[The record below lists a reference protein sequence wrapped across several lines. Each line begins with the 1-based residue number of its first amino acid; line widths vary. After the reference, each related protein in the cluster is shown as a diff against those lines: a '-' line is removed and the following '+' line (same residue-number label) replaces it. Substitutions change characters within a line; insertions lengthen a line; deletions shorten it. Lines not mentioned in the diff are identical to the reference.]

1 MPIKVT
7 ISPSLLAL
15 PARINQRTTIAR
27 NGAENLIQTGIKQEY
42 RAVNAVA
49 SEATVRSVKVLN
61 RTSDTSTIGPT
72 TPQAFWIERGRKPG
86 PVPRWSVFKPILRA
100 WANFKRLAFS
110 DSVLYLIGQKIK
122 RTGYPGRYPVRNA
135 AAKLR
140 PKVGNLFRSVF
151 RGL

>member
-1 MPIKVT
+1 MAIRVT
-7 ISPSLLAL
+7 ISPTLLNL
-15 PARINQRTTIAR
+15 PQRIRQRVAIAR
-27 NGAENLIQTGIKQEY
+27 NGSELLIQTGIKLEC

-49 SEATVRSVKVLN
+49 SEATLKSVKVIN
-61 RTSDTSTIGPT
+61 RTKDTSTIGAT
-72 TPQAFWIERGRKPG
+72 TPQAFWIEHGRKPG
-86 PVPRWSVFKPILRA
+86 PVPRWSIFRPILRL

-122 RTGYPGRYPVRNA
+122 REGYPGRFPVRTA